1 MELTSFVVVVFF
13 SFQRRKRGYPLGKQQ
28 EKLANSLRE
37 SAISIR
43 ENNTRTKIRNTIKIL
58 SRGLVVA

>member
-1 MELTSFVVVVFF
+1 MELTSFVLFF
-13 SFQRRKRGYPLGKQQ
+13 FQRRKRGYPLGKQQ

-37 SAISIR
+37 SAISIG